1 MQMNQNEES
10 GDLQVDDEDGK
21 QELDNNNE
29 EVIEMS
35 SEEDANENDEEDA
48 TENQNQEENELEE
61 EEEDELEEEE
71 QDDVDV
77 DVYADEDVSPK
88 TTELIRQQIEE
99 AMQIAS
105 ELGKKA
111 REELSQ
117 KYYET
122 IIEATGA
129 EPTQEQ
135 INTIFHRMQEQL
147 SEEAQEELF
156 DDCDDADA
164 HDSINAASQILAVLN
179 NMTEE
184 ERKDAFQKAKDI
196 LPEETQIEAKQQ
208 YIDISGREPNEQEY
222 EEVIITLA
230 QTKFTDAYFGND
242 AQNQNN
248 DINKNGVEE
257 VDDDYD
263 NEKDYE
269 VNENEKEEEEEN
281 LDEKCERLEN
291 LKQDVADE
299 LLQKS
304 LEAFERKTGRTPNVD
319 EQLFNIKFL
328 LGVKK
333 VNSQSSDDVENNN
346 NNNNNDNNDK
356 DVSCEDV
363 IENAPVDQ
371 LL

>member
-1 MQMNQNEES
+1 MHS
-10 GDLQVDDEDGK
+10 K
-21 QELDNNNE
+21 
-29 EVIEMS
+29 
-35 SEEDANENDEEDA
+35 
-48 TENQNQEENELEE
+48 
-61 EEEDELEEEE
+61 
-71 QDDVDV
+71 
-77 DVYADEDVSPK
+77 
-88 TTELIRQQIEE
+88 
-99 AMQIAS
+99 
-105 ELGKKA
+105 
-111 REELSQ
+111 
-117 KYYET
+117 
-122 IIEATGA
+122 
-129 EPTQEQ
+129 
-135 INTIFHRMQEQL
+135 
-147 SEEAQEELF
+147 
-156 DDCDDADA
+156 
-164 HDSINAASQILAVLN
+164 
-179 NMTEE
+179 
-184 ERKDAFQKAKDI
+184 KAKDI

-263 NEKDYE
+263 PEKDSE

-328 LGVKK
+328 LGANKFT
-333 VNSQSSDDVENNN
+333 SQDGNDDDVENNIN
-346 NNNNNDNNDK
+346 GK